1 MAHGVTENYS
11 IMSIEFCYLCAVRRE
26 PCAVRRQPYFKMA
39 SKFQFYKQLDAM
51 DCGATC
57 LRMIARHY
65 GRYYSLDYLRNLTF
79 QNSRGSSLL
88 GISDAGEQIG
98 FHTIGAKIS
107 LSRMLD
113 DIPMPLVAH
122 WKNDHFVVVIDG
134 NEKSVTIADPAHGIN
149 KVPTEEFIK
158 NWIGEGSH
166 SIDSEGIVLLMEPT
180 TEFFERDG
188 QKVDKGSM
196 SYVWG
201 KIKSYK
207 LLVGQ
212 LAVGVFLS
220 AILLLLFPFLVQAI
234 VDTGIDSLDFNLVL
248 LIMVA
253 WIVMYISQAGLEAIQ
268 KLILLHIG
276 SKVNISMLTE
286 FMMKILKLPINFFDA
301 KRTDDIIQRL
311 YDSERVERF
320 LADESLSAIFSA
332 ATILVLGG
340 VLAKFD
346 WIVFGIFVAAT
357 LIHLLWTVLSLKR
370 RRDLDY
376 KRYDQ
381 AADTHSKLTDLIRGM
396 EEIKLNNAETQM
408 RWNWERSEA
417 KLFRVNRQYVSAN
430 DFPRM
435 GAEFISEFKNI
446 FIIVFAAA
454 AVIEGSMTLGT
465 FAAILFIIAQLR
477 EPIKRIVHFILSYQD
492 VKISLERMNEIHQLE
507 DEENPLEKVDIMPD
521 FVGMSGENV
530 SFRYDGPHSNFVL
543 QNLDFIIPQGKTTA
557 IVGPSGSGK
566 TTLLKLLLNFYPP
579 ENGLVKLGEIS
590 LQNLQSKLWR
600 NNIGVVMQ
608 DGYIFAKTI
617 AQNIALGE
625 TVFDSKKLLRA
636 AKIANIQGFIDG
648 LPRGFN
654 TLIGAGGVGLSAG
667 QKKRILIARAVYDN
681 PEFLFLDEATN
692 DLDYDNETII
702 MRNIKR
708 YFGSRTVV
716 ILAHKVTPI
725 IDADH
730 IIMLKDGRVEE
741 AGSHSD
747 LTERRGA
754 YYRFLADG
762 YRFED

>member
-1 MAHGVTENYS
+1 
-11 IMSIEFCYLCAVRRE
+11 
-26 PCAVRRQPYFKMA
+26 MA

-88 GISDAGEQIG
+88 GISDAAEQIG
-98 FHTIGAKIS
+98 FHTIGARIS
-107 LSRMLD
+107 LTRMFD

-122 WKNDHFVVVIDG
+122 WKNDHFVVVISG

-149 KVPTEEFIK
+149 KVPTEEFLK
-158 NWIGEGSH
+158 NWIGPDTH
-166 SIDSEGIVLLMEPT
+166 SIDAEGIVLLMEPT
-180 TEFFERDG
+180 TAFFERDG
-188 QKVDKGSM
+188 QKVDKGSLG
-196 SYVWG
+196 YVWG
-201 KIKSYK
+201 KIKNYHILVFQLMIGVVLGSV
-207 LLVGQ
+207 LLG
-212 LAVGVFLS
+212 
-220 AILLLLFPFLVQAI
+220 LFPFLVQAI
-234 VDTGIDSLDFNLVL
+234 VDAGIDSLDFNLVL
-248 LIMVA
+248 FIMVA
-253 WIVMYISQAGLEAIQ
+253 WVVLYISQAGLEAIQ

-286 FMMKILKLPINFFDA
+286 FMMKILKLPIKFFDA

-320 LADESLSAIFSA
+320 LADESLSAIFSV
-332 ATILVLGG
+332 ATMLVLGG
-340 VLAKFD
+340 VLMHFD
-346 WIVFGIFVAAT
+346 WTVFFIFLGAT
-357 LIHLLWTVLSLKR
+357 AVHLGWTFLFLKK

-381 AADTHSKLTDLIRGM
+381 AADTHSTLTDLIRGM

-417 KLFRVNRQYVSAN
+417 KLFRINRSYASAN

-435 GAEFISEFKNI
+435 GGDFISEFKNI

-454 AVIEGSMTLGT
+454 AVIEGRMTLGT
-465 FAAILFIIAQLR
+465 LLAIMFIIAHLR
-477 EPIKRIVHFILSYQD
+477 EPIKRIVHFILSIQD
-492 VKISLERMNEIHQLE
+492 VKISLERMNEIHELE
-507 DEENPLEKVDIMPD
+507 DEENPIEKVDILPE
-521 FVGMSGENV
+521 FVGLSGEDV
-530 SFRYDGPHSNFVL
+530 SFRYDGPHSKFVL
-543 QNLDFIIPQGKTTA
+543 QNLSFKVPQGKTTA

-566 TTLLKLLLNFYPP
+566 TTLMKLLLNFYPP
-579 ENGLVKLGEIS
+579 ENGLIKLGEIS

-600 NNIGVVMQ
+600 ENIGVVMQ
-608 DGYIFAKTI
+608 DGHIFAKTI

-625 TVFDSKKLLRA
+625 EIFDSKKLLKA
-636 AKIANIQGFIDG
+636 AQIANIQGFIDG

-654 TLIGAGGVGLSAG
+654 TQIGSGGVGLSAG
-667 QKKRILIARAVYDN
+667 QKKRILIARAVYNN

-725 IDADH
+725 INADH
-730 IIMLKDGRVEE
+730 IIMLKDGKVEE

-754 YYRFLADG
+754 YYNFLAEG
-762 YRFED
+762 YRFDN